1 MWKIPRAVFKLI
13 ADPTVAPIGLFD
25 NTASRLP
32 DRAFPNWGPQYWM
45 RALSTLFI
53 FENQFKAQSELI
65 FNKSKHQLY
74 IL

>member
-32 DRAFPNWGPQYWM
+32 DRAFPNWG